1 MQITSRLEAKVSST
15 LSARR
20 CLTRGVVQEYQTEP
34 MKRYI
39 SAELPEASAGITV
52 LIKAPKRNSLLF
64 FGCIVFTFIARLK
77 AFSISEMQLDR
88 VPDVAVE
95 LNIIGHFINDAGDIQ
110 LRSTS
115 DDGTRQRMSQYRV
128 KPYDVSRRIPEA
140 AEINK

>member
-1 MQITSRLEAKVSST
+1 MQTTARLEVEVSST
-15 LSARR
+15 LPARR
-20 CLTRGVVQEYQTEP
+20 RLTRGVVQEYQTEP
-34 MKRYI
+34 MNRHI

-52 LIKAPKRNSLLF
+52 LIKAPKRNGLLF

-95 LNIIGHFINDAGDIQ
+95 LNIIGHFINDVGDIQ

-115 DDGTRQRMSQYRV
+115 DDGARQRMSQYRV

>member
-52 LIKAPKRNSLLF
+52 LIKAPKRNGLLF

-77 AFSISEMQLDR
+77 AFSIPEMQLDR

-115 DDGTRQRMSQYRV
+115 DDGARQRMSQYRV